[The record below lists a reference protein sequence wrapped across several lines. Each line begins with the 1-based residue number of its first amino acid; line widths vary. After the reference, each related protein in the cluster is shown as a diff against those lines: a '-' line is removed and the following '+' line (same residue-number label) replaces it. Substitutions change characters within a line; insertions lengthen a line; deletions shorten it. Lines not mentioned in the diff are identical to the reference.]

1 MTIRTLIF
9 IIALSNFCFGQSSFE
24 TYLKSNRQDLTQNS
38 LINIDGAKL
47 IGFGAL
53 HGSSKT
59 EETEIILLKE
69 LVDNHNLKYYLPETD
84 YSTAK
89 YFQHYI
95 ETGDEK
101 LLKELVQEYGVMV
114 PQEKSIE
121 VFEKW
126 KEIRPLFLENE
137 VTIIGVDKISSYK
150 FSIKE
155 LLSITQ
161 ENKKWSYRDSLK
173 LQLENSNTVWSIFVN
188 QNLKSLI
195 KAFVEDYEKNKS
207 DYEGFVKDT
216 FSFNHIL
223 KNFKHTYVTYA
234 REPFIYDNYIDLNK
248 KYSFDSSLHFARF
261 GIFHLM
267 KSKINNGSSFFSML
281 IEKGKYSSSE
291 ILTIQGFLTK
301 SSVMW
306 NNFDKKGNLT
316 YTTKKGFGIG
326 DYWLEYFYKIKDL
339 KRHKLSDITLF
350 RLNNENSPYSKE
362 NEFRLI
368 KVKKL
373 LGNSRWHP
381 TKGKNTLDYI
391 DYAILISN
399 SQANRPLKD
408 LK

>member
-1 MTIRTLIF
+1 MKTRILLFLIS
-9 IIALSNFCFGQSSFE
+9 LSNICLGQMSFE
-24 TYLKSNRQDLTQNS
+24 NYLQSNRQDLTQNTS
-38 LINIDGAKL
+38 LNIDGAKL

-69 LVDNHNLKYYLPETD
+69 LITNHNLKYYLPETD
-84 YSTAK
+84 YSTAR
-89 YFQHYI
+89 YFQQYI
-95 ETGDEK
+95 ETGDEE

-126 KEIRPLFLENE
+126 KTIRPFFLKNG
-137 VTIIGVDKISSYK
+137 VRVIGVDKISSYK

-161 ENKKWSYRDSLK
+161 ENKKWTYLDSLK
-173 LQLENSNTVWSIFVN
+173 IQSENLNTVWSIFEN
-188 QNLKSLI
+188 QKLKALI
-195 KAFVEDYEKNKS
+195 KDFVEDYEKNEAIYQS
-207 DYEGFVKDT
+207 FVNDT

-223 KNFKHTYVTYA
+223 KNLKYTYETYA
-234 REPFIYDNYIDLNK
+234 REPFIYENYIVLNK
-248 KYSFDSSLHFARF
+248 KYALDSSLHFARF

-267 KSKINNGSSFFSML
+267 KNKINNGSSFFCML
-281 IEKGKYSSSE
+281 VEKGIFAPSE
-291 ILTIQGFLTK
+291 LVTIQGFLTK

-306 NNFDKKGNLT
+306 NKFDRKGKAT

-339 KRHKLSDITLF
+339 KKHKLSDITLF
-350 RLNNENSPYSKE
+350 KLNGEGTPYSKE

-381 TKGKNTLDYI
+381 TKGKSTLDYI

-408 LK
+408 LE

>member
-1 MTIRTLIF
+1 MKN
-9 IIALSNFCFGQSSFE
+9 IIIISSILFSSICFGQDGFDI
-24 TYLKSNRQDLTQNS
+24 YLKSNRQDLTQNS
-38 LINIDGAKL
+38 LINIGRAKL

-59 EETEIILLKE
+59 EETEIILLE
-69 LVDNHNLKYYLPETD
+69 EFATNHNLKYYLPETD
-84 YSTAK
+84 YSTAN
-89 YFQHYI
+89 YFQKYI
-95 ETGDEK
+95 ETGDEE
-101 LLKELVQEYGVMV
+101 LLKELVIEYGTMV

-126 KEIRPLFLENE
+126 KEIRPLFLKSE
-137 VTIIGVDKISSYK
+137 VRVIGVDKISSYK

-161 ENKKWSYRDSLK
+161 ESKKWSYRDSLSA
-173 LQLENSNTVWSIFVN
+173 QLENPNTDWSVFEN
-188 QNLKSLI
+188 QKLKLLI
-195 KAFVEDYEKNKS
+195 KNFVEDYEKNES
-207 DYEGFVKDT
+207 AYQPYVKDN

-223 KNFKHTYVTYA
+223 KNLKHTYETDA
-234 REPFIYDNYIDLNK
+234 REPFIYDNYIVLNK

-267 KSKINNGSSFFSML
+267 KNKINNGSSFFSML
-281 IEKGKYSSSE
+281 IEKGIYSSSE
-291 ILTIQGFLTK
+291 IKTIQGFLTK

-306 NNFDKKGNLT
+306 NKFDKKGNFK

-350 RLNNENSPYSKE
+350 RLNDKDSPYSKE
-362 NEFRLI
+362 NEFRLV

-399 SQANRPLKD
+399 SKANRPLKD